1 MSVFVDRFPL
11 LLDLLPPER
20 VASKIV
26 KAMRRN
32 YKELSLPT
40 PMLTLDRISR
50 YGTNTDHMQIL
61 GHEDHVK
68 AIYTL

>member
-1 MSVFVDRFPL
+1 MVLFGRFPL

-50 YGTNTDHMQIL
+50 YDDMQYSVIKTMSM
-61 GHEDHVK
+61 GSYMVQ
-68 AIYTL
+68 